1 MQSSGLYTSG
11 FFSCMSGF
19 WYRDAVYRGEV
30 AWGFKFFLKLPTSNN
45 NRFDFFGGMKNFPQT
60 MTKSFILYLI

>member
-19 WYRDAVYRGEV
+19 CYMDAVNRGEV

-45 NRFDFFGGMKNFPQT
+45 NRFDFFGGMKKFPQT
-60 MTKSFILYLI
+60 MTKKFILYLI